1 MKLTTI
7 LLCLEAS
14 HTIGGKEAYIGYL
27 NTFKSIIRELITI
40 IQEDTETLKGIDT
53 YNPGTLRAKRFSKWW
68 SDNYVQFTGAIRAIQ
83 EHRRQQILP
92 KTKELLDIG
101 RTIYK
106 ADAARRNELTAN
118 SDRSIGAVY
127 MLPDVLNELGFHN
140 IENIFSDA
148 FSLYNKEFDN
158 AKERLRVRMRDQ
170 NGRKGDDTRTK
181 SRKMDDHEPIPANA
195 RFIDHDAMPSSAA
208 KIHQTARAEGLV
220 EQTIR
225 RLPLH
230 LQDAARK
237 HVAKS
242 NNKLIALRDFLTRN
256 GINQDSLW

>member
-53 YNPGTLRAKRFSKWW
+53 YNPGTLRARRFSKWW

-83 EHRRQQILP
+83 EHRRQPMLP

-106 ADAARRNELTAN
+106 ADAARRNELSAN
-118 SDRSIGAVY
+118 SDRSIDAVY
-127 MLPDVLNELGFHN
+127 MLSDVLNELSFHN
-140 IENIFSDA
+140 IENMFSA
-148 FSLYNKEFDN
+148 SFEAYKKEFAA
-158 AKERLRVRMRDQ
+158 AKARFRDRLRDQ
-170 NGRKGDDTRTK
+170 SGKKGEEGRTK
-181 SRKMDDHEPIPANA
+181 SRKMDDNEPIPPNA
-195 RFIDHDAMPSSAA
+195 RFIDHDAMPSASARL
-208 KIHQTARAEGLV
+208 HQTARADGLT

-225 RLPLH
+225 RLPIH
-230 LQDAARK
+230 LQDAARR

-242 NNKLIALRDFLTRN
+242 NNKLMALRDFVIRN
-256 GINQDSLW
+256 GIDQDSIW